1 MHGGTP
7 AYEVTRCPGSASH
20 STFACRLTAPAVHTP
35 FGGFEE
41 QVFTGHGRIKKA
53 AEHAAAEQVHLLPR
67 CSPEQ
72 HANSWQALTP
82 PLDTVGSSCMVTWSL
97 WHYDGG
103 RKAVC

>member
-20 STFACRLTAPAVHTP
+20 PTFACKLTAPAVHTP

-72 HANSWQALTP
+72 P
-82 PLDTVGSSCMVTWSL
+82 I
-97 WHYDGG
+97 DG
-103 RKAVC
+103 